1 MSVKNIFLT
10 SRIRDPKSIPIIINN
25 RNRLTTLTNLIVAL
39 EKRGYFNI
47 YIIDNDSKFPPLLE
61 YYKQIRYQVF
71 FLNKN
76 MGYLAIWKSKVY
88 KKFYKDFYVYT
99 DSDVVP
105 VDECP
110 DDFMELFRKT
120 LLDDKGLQKVGFSL
134 KIDDLPDHY
143 AHKSKVISWER
154 QFFKK
159 PVSDLFFEAN
169 IDTTFALYRPGSKG
183 GSSHLRMY
191 RSASP
196 YEARHLPWY
205 VDSENL
211 TPEEKFY
218 LESIETRTD
227 WGII

>member
-1 MSVKNIFLT
+1 
-10 SRIRDPKSIPIIINN
+10 
-25 RNRLTTLTNLIVAL
+25 
-39 EKRGYFNI
+39 
-47 YIIDNDSKFPPLLE
+47 
-61 YYKQIRYQVF
+61 
-71 FLNKN
+71 